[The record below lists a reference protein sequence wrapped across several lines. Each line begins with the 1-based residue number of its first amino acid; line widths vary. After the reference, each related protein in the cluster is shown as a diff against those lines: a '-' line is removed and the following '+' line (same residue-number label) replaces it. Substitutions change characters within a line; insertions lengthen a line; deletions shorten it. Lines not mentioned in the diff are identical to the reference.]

1 SSSQVRTIDEQLDR
15 FQSPAEDPSAD
26 DGFAIET
33 ESQFRVLKLT
43 QAIKSLSMAAS
54 PHKLRSTNALWAALQ
69 TILSGESSTVPSPT
83 EQELEWLLIGKAT
96 IQLYGLVINAL
107 LERTLPLGHDIW
119 YWDSVL
125 GSKFNTGLSA
135 IQSSPQ
141 YLWQISKDV
150 YHDVR
155 QQSRNSYQSAGNES
169 DVLDTISRR
178 WSKFYQILRKSVRR
192 RSLTIWGSKPIAP
205 LMRFRADAR
214 AKQNYI
220 KRAREMSACGIGIL
234 MDECLTLDPNKGNE
248 SSINDHENEWKVVII
263 KSIPLI
269 DAVLRNVTAIDQ
281 DAGNFEDTVFANL
294 EDDSDIDTS
303 QKGSADIEP
312 MRRPVVLANQLEGI
326 LRESLPTYKAVSISQ
341 AAQYGRP
348 SMFVRYWLPVSIM
361 ILSAST
367 TFRFAVRH
375 KAQIQTWISDLGT
388 TMLDFWTNWVLEPS
402 KKVIATIRHD
412 EDSEIAIMSRKS
424 LEGDRASLERMVIDF
439 AMDNPD
445 PATGQTLNEMELSSI
460 RAKVKEGDLTS
471 VLKAYE
477 KDIRR
482 PLIGTL
488 GGNLIR
494 ALLIQV
500 QKTKVDIEV
509 AVGGIDS
516 LLKSQELV
524 FGFVGLTPGILVC
537 VAIGR
542 WLKSAFRAPTDRTDF
557 GAQSRMLRVLRSA
570 TPHKIDRLL
579 SASSSSNN
587 RLLTYKEHGLLLCE
601 VYELRQCGQRM
612 IPNELYP
619 DFLEEVNDLVDL
631 RVGVER
637 QLRAA
642 NRIRWAYK
650 KWLL

>member
-1 SSSQVRTIDEQLDR
+1 
-15 FQSPAEDPSAD
+15 
-26 DGFAIET
+26 
-33 ESQFRVLKLT
+33 
-43 QAIKSLSMAAS
+43 MAAS

-69 TILSGESSTVPSPT
+69 TISNGRSSLVPSST
-83 EQELEWLLIGKAT
+83 EQELEWLLVGKAT

-107 LERTLPLGHDIW
+107 LEQTLPLGHDIW

-125 GSKFNTGLSA
+125 GSKFNSGLYA
-135 IQSSPQ
+135 FQTSPQ
-141 YLWQISKDV
+141 YLWQISKNV
-150 YHDVR
+150 YQDVR
-155 QQSRNSYQSAGNES
+155 EES
-169 DVLDTISRR
+169 VVLDTISRR
-178 WSKFYQILRKSVRR
+178 WSKFYQILRKSIRR
-192 RSLTIWGSKPIAP
+192 RSLTIWGSKTMPH
-205 LMRFRADAR
+205 LMRFRVDAR
-214 AKQNYI
+214 AKQSHV

-234 MDECLTLDPNKGNE
+234 MDECLTLDPDKGND
-248 SSINDHENEWKVVII
+248 SSINDHKDEWKVVVS

-269 DAVLRNVTAIDQ
+269 DAVIRNVTAIDQ
-281 DAGNFEDTVFANL
+281 GASNFEDMVFANL
-294 EDDSDIDTS
+294 EDDSDIDT
-303 QKGSADIEP
+303 QRDPTDIEP
-312 MRRPVVLANQLEGI
+312 MRRPIVLASRLEGI
-326 LRESLPTYKAVSISQ
+326 LRESLPTYKTISIGQ

-348 SMFVRYWLPVSIM
+348 SRLVRYWLPLSIM
-361 ILSAST
+361 ILSASM
-367 TFRFAVRH
+367 TFRFAVIR
-375 KAQIQTWISDLGT
+375 KAQIQAWISDLGT
-388 TMLDFWTNWVLEPS
+388 TVLDFWTNWVLEPS

-424 LEGDRASLERMVIDF
+424 LEGDRASLERMVIEF
-439 AMDNPD
+439 AMDYPD

-460 RAKVKEGDLTS
+460 RAKVKEGDLTP

-477 KDIRR
+477 KDLRR
-482 PLIGTL
+482 PFIGII
-488 GGNLIR
+488 GGNLVR

-537 VAIGR
+537 LAIGR
-542 WLKSAFRAPTDRTDF
+542 WLKSAFKAPTDQTRF
-557 GAQSRMLRVLRSA
+557 GAQGRMLRILRN
-570 TPHKIDRLL
+570 IDRLL
-579 SASSSSNN
+579 SASTPSNN

-642 NRIRWAYK
+642 DRIRWAYK